1 MAASALGSAKRAPAL
16 AMAVIVYSSF
26 PPIWRVSLATELPTA
41 DVPAVVRLRT
51 TYARREK
58 SRAGFAF

>member
-1 MAASALGSAKRAPAL
+1 ML
-16 AMAVIVYSSF
+16 
-26 PPIWRVSLATELPTA
+26 SLATELPTA